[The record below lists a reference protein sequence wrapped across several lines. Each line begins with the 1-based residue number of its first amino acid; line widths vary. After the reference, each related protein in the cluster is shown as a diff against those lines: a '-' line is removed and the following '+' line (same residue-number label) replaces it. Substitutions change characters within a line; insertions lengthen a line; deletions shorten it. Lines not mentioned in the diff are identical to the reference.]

1 MTKQKSGKL
10 VRREKITALVFVSP
24 LIIGFI
30 VFTLVC
36 MIISFGWSFTNFNP
50 ISGRMKFD
58 GWGQYVDLFTHPTY
72 KKAFLDSI
80 LNTLFLLLSIPVS
93 IIISVLIAALMNSK
107 KFKGKTVFRVIIYLP
122 AVTSVVAVNYIWRY
136 MFEENYGLINAF
148 FHAHIPWLTDETLVK
163 VAMIIKNVW
172 SGIGTQVILFMAGMQ
187 NISDEYYEAAEL
199 DGAGPVY
206 KFLHITLPLV
216 TPVLFYTIITG
227 LIGGF
232 QMFADVE
239 LFAGGHYGARTIVF
253 FIRNYGIGQ
262 NLYGLA
268 SAASF
273 LLAAIIMIIT
283 ALQFKFNKWVEYT
296 D

>member
-1 MTKQKSGKL
+1 MKQYKGSKL
-10 VRREKITALVFVSP
+10 VRREKLTALVFVSP
-24 LIIGFI
+24 LVIGFV

-36 MIISFGWSFTNFNP
+36 MIISFGYSFTNFNP
-50 ISGRMKFD
+50 VSGRMMFQGLD
-58 GWGQYVDLFTHPTY
+58 RYVELFTHPTY

-80 LNTLFLLLSIPVS
+80 LNTLFLLLTTPICIAVS
-93 IIISVLIAALMNSK
+93 VVIAALMNNK
-107 KFKGKTVFRVIIYLP
+107 KFRGKTFFRVLIYLP
-122 AVTSVVAVNYIWRY
+122 AVTSVVAVNYVWRY

-148 FHAHIPWLTDETLVK
+148 FHTRIPWLTDNTLVK

-187 NISDEYYEAAEL
+187 NISEELYEAADL
-199 DGAGPVY
+199 DGAGAVY
-206 KFLHITLPLV
+206 KFFHITLPLI
-216 TPVLFYTIITG
+216 TPVLFYSIITG

-232 QMFADVE
+232 QIFADVE
-239 LFAGGHYGARTIVF
+239 LFAGGQYGSRTIVH

-273 LLAAIIMIIT
+273 LLAAVIMLIT
-283 ALQFKFNKWVEYT
+283 ALQFRFNKWVEYT

>member
-1 MTKQKSGKL
+1 MERRKGSKL
-10 VRREKITALVFVSP
+10 VRREKLTALAFVSP
-24 LIIGFI
+24 LIVGFV

-36 MIISFGWSFTNFNP
+36 MVISFGYSFTNYNP
-50 ISGRMKFD
+50 ISGVMDFD
-58 GWGQYVDLFTHPTY
+58 GFKRYAELFTHPTY

-80 LNTLFLLLSIPVS
+80 LNTLFLLLSTPLCLV
-93 IIISVLIAALMNSK
+93 ISLLIAALMNNK
-107 KFKGKTVFRVIIYLP
+107 HFKGKTVFRVIIYLP
-122 AVTSVVAVNYIWRY
+122 AVTSVVAVNFIWRY
-136 MFEENYGLINAF
+136 MFEENYGLLNSF
-148 FHAHIPWLTDETLVK
+148 FHTHIPWLTDNTLVK

-172 SGIGTQVILFMAGMQ
+172 SGIGMQVILFMAGMQ
-187 NISDEYYEAAEL
+187 NISEEFYEAADL

-206 KFLHITLPLV
+206 KFFHITLPLV
-216 TPVLFYTIITG
+216 TPVLFYSIITS

-232 QMFADVE
+232 QIYADVE
-239 LFAGGHYGARTIVF
+239 LFAGGQYGARTIVH
-253 FIRNYGIGQ
+253 FIRNYGVGQ

-273 LLAAIIMIIT
+273 LLAAVIMVIT

>member
-1 MTKQKSGKL
+1 MERRKGSKL
-10 VRREKITALVFVSP
+10 VRREKLTALAFVTP
-24 LIIGFI
+24 LIIGFV

-36 MIISFGWSFTNFNP
+36 MLISFGYSFTNYNP
-50 ISGRMKFD
+50 ISGRMDFD
-58 GWGQYVDLFTHPTY
+58 GFKRYAELFTHPTY

-80 LNTLFLLLSIPVS
+80 CNTLFLLLSTPLCLTVS
-93 IIISVLIAALMNSK
+93 IVIAALMNNK
-107 KFKGKTVFRVIIYLP
+107 KFRGKAVFRVIIYLP

-136 MFEENYGLINAF
+136 MFEENYGLLNAF
-148 FHAHIPWLTDETLVK
+148 FHTHIPWLTDNVLVK
-163 VAMIIKNVW
+163 VAMIVKNVW

-187 NISDEYYEAAEL
+187 NISDELYEAADL

-206 KFLHITLPLV
+206 KFFRITLPLV
-216 TPVLFYTIITG
+216 TPVLFYSIITS

-232 QMFADVE
+232 QIYADVE
-239 LFAGGHYGARTIVF
+239 LFAGGQYGSRTIVH

-273 LLAAIIMIIT
+273 LLAAVIMVIT

-296 D
+296 E

>member
-1 MTKQKSGKL
+1 MKQYKGSKL
-10 VRREKITALVFVSP
+10 VRREKLTALVFVSP
-24 LIIGFI
+24 LVIGFV

-36 MIISFGWSFTNFNP
+36 MIISFGYSFTNFNP
-50 ISGRMKFD
+50 VSGRMMFQGLD
-58 GWGQYVDLFTHPTY
+58 RYVELFTHPTY

-80 LNTLFLLLSIPVS
+80 LNTLFLLLTTPICIAVS
-93 IIISVLIAALMNSK
+93 VVIAALMNNK
-107 KFKGKTVFRVIIYLP
+107 KFRGKTFFRVLIYLP
-122 AVTSVVAVNYIWRY
+122 AVTSVVAVNYVWRY
-136 MFEENYGLINAF
+136 MFEENYGFINAF
-148 FHAHIPWLTDETLVK
+148 FHTHIPWLTDNTLVK

-187 NISDEYYEAAEL
+187 NISEELYEAADL
-199 DGAGPVY
+199 DGAGAVY
-206 KFLHITLPLV
+206 KFFHITLPLI
-216 TPVLFYTIITG
+216 TPVLFYSIITG

-232 QMFADVE
+232 QIFADVE
-239 LFAGGHYGARTIVF
+239 LFAGGQYGSRTIVH

-273 LLAAIIMIIT
+273 LLAAVIMLIT
-283 ALQFKFNKWVEYT
+283 ALQFRFNKWVEYT

>member
-1 MTKQKSGKL
+1 MKKPKDGKL
-10 VRREKITALVFVSP
+10 VRREKITALAFVSP
-24 LIIGFI
+24 LIIGFV
-30 VFTLVC
+30 VFTLIC

-50 ISGRMKFD
+50 ISGRMKFEGFD
-58 GWGQYVDLFTHPTY
+58 RYVELFTHPTY

-80 LNTLFLLLSIPVS
+80 VNTLFLLLSTPLCIV
-93 IIISVLIAALMNSK
+93 ISVLIASLMNSK
-107 KFKGKTVFRVIIYLP
+107 KFKGKTFFRVVIYLP

-148 FHAHIPWLTDETLVK
+148 FHAHIPWLTDNTLVK

-172 SGIGTQVILFMAGMQ
+172 GGIGTQVILFMAGMQ

-199 DGAGPVY
+199 DGAGAVY
-206 KFLHITLPLV
+206 KFFHITLPLV

-232 QMFADVE
+232 QIYADVE
-239 LFAGGHYGARTIVF
+239 LFAGGQYGSRTIVH

-273 LLAAIIMIIT
+273 LLAAVIMIIT
-283 ALQFKFNKWVEYT
+283 ALQFKFSKWVEYT

>member
-24 LIIGFI
+24 LIIGFV

-36 MIISFGWSFTNFNP
+36 MMISFGWSFTNFNP

-93 IIISVLIAALMNSK
+93 IIISVLIAALMNGK

-239 LFAGGHYGARTIVF
+239 LFAGGHYGSRTIVF